1 MMSFIRLGTA
11 YRVSLN
17 RMLFLTEIRVDRTD
31 CLTVL
36 LNSLKKLL
44 LAVDSFLSSSYLSD
58 FCL

>member
-1 MMSFIRLGTA
+1 MSFIRLGIA

-44 LAVDSFLSSSYLSD
+44 LAVESFLS
-58 FCL
+58 

>member
-17 RMLFLTEIRVDRTD
+17 RMLFLTEMRVDRTD